1 MKGEK
6 MKSCKAHIAMEERYS
21 KLELEYDSLEE
32 KKRICDTLNE
42 LIVKYHISPQITIEP
57 NEVGKGEYVIEFH
70 DDYDKKAGPFFEELL
85 HALGIQKCD

>member
-1 MKGEK
+1 
-6 MKSCKAHIAMEERYS
+6 MEERYS

-42 LIVKYHISPQITIEP
+42 LVAKYHISPQITIEP

>member
-1 MKGEK
+1 

-42 LIVKYHISPQITIEP
+42 LVAKYHISPQITIEP